1 MTEPR
6 LPVAAKTDAS
16 PRHQGTSAKYMFC
29 QNLQTVF
36 YLTIDVIVTK
46 CMFII
51 STKCINYCD
60 PTILI
65 IWFNLTGSFG
75 RRISKE
81 YKMKIKQEY
90 FLYALK
96 LCLCSFGQN
105 PRTHPGPEL
114 EPVMSLPFFTAPC
127 DLPPSQSITTIAA
140 ATVLHASHGDSLSSV
155 CLPFIRTLMA
165 NHSPDAQPWLSH
177 KESISFPGRCYYNS
191 KIRFA
196 FMAASH
202 LESPCDV
209 VISLCSWCSW

>member
-114 EPVMSLPFFTAPC
+114 EPVMSLPFFLQHPVTC
-127 DLPPSQSITTIAA
+127 HL
-140 ATVLHASHGDSLSSV
+140 ASPL
-155 CLPFIRTLMA
+155 R
-165 NHSPDAQPWLSH
+165 Q
-177 KESISFPGRCYYNS
+177 
-191 KIRFA
+191 
-196 FMAASH
+196 
-202 LESPCDV
+202 
-209 VISLCSWCSW
+209 